1 MTIMKKILFALAV
14 IFLYAAPVAAQN
26 YLTNTTLS
34 ASINSSQTTFTVA
47 SATDVEAGGALF
59 IDHEYMDVVSVS
71 GTRVTVS
78 RTQKP
83 AAHASGAVVYITTRA
98 EKPLAMLTHNGA
110 RRMGICSTS
119 SSVIASTALATVTG
133 GILPIIDI
141 DTGDLYGCR
150 RGANSA
156 WLWVIT
162 NAQTYNGE
170 AGSVPTT
177 WP

>member
-1 MTIMKKILFALAV
+1 MKKPIVLLIALLS
-14 IFLYAAPVAAQN
+14 FWSAPVAAQT

-34 ASINSSQTTFTVA
+34 ASIDATQTQIRVA
-47 SATDVEAGGALF
+47 SATNIQANGGLY
-59 IDHEYMDVVSVS
+59 IDHEYLNVVSVS
-71 GTRVTVS
+71 GTTVTVT

-83 AAHASGAVVYITTRA
+83 AAHASGAVVYVATQAQR
-98 EKPLAMLTHNGA
+98 PFAMLTSPGA
-110 RRMGICSTS
+110 RRMGVCSTS
-119 SSVIASTALATVTG
+119 SSASAATALASVTG

-141 DTGDLYGCR
+141 DTGNLYGCR

-162 NAQTYNGE
+162 NAQTLNGE